1 MINTHH
7 EVRMTN
13 DGEDRNGLR
22 QELSFS
28 KVLGS
33 EIVEI
38 LQNRCCSMDF
48 LQETD
53 FNHLVK
59 AN

>member
-1 MINTHH
+1 MAKIETDC
-7 EVRMTN
+7 VRSSVFP
-13 DGEDRNGLR
+13 R
-22 QELSFS
+22 F
-28 KVLGS
+28 KIGS

-38 LQNRCCSMDF
+38 LQN
-48 LQETD
+48 QETD